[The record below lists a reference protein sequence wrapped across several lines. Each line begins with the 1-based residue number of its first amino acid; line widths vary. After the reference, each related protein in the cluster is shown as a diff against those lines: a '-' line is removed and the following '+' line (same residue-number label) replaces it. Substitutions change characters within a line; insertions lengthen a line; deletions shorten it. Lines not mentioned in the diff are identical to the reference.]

1 MAKVVLTFG
10 IEVDSQSIENNLKRI
25 INQVYKLLPL
35 REQHQDWQKPLET
48 IIEQL
53 TGMSDVLMREEELFF
68 SILCKMKGL
77 FSLNDESDMVIYRR
91 TILEIL
97 SLLNTL
103 KNNVCN

>member
-53 TGMSDVLMREEELFF
+53 TGMSDVLVKEEELFF

>member
-1 MAKVVLTFG
+1 
-10 IEVDSQSIENNLKRI
+10 
-25 INQVYKLLPL
+25 
-35 REQHQDWQKPLET
+35 
-48 IIEQL
+48 
-53 TGMSDVLMREEELFF
+53 MSDVLVKEEELFF

>member
-10 IEVDSQSIENNLKRI
+10 IEVDLQSIENNLKRI

-53 TGMSDVLMREEELFF
+53 TGMSDVLVKEEELFF